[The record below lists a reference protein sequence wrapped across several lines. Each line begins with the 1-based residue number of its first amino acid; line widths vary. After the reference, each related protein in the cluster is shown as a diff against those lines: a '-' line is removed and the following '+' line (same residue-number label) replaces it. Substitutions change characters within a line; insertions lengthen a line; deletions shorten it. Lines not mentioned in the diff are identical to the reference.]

1 MINFAHPQYFYLL
14 LLLPALVLLF
24 LWNRRNRRRRLERF
38 GKRASIEPLM
48 PEVSRYKPWVRL
60 VLELLLLTMVIV
72 VLARPL
78 AGSSKT
84 TSKVHGIEVMVA
96 VDVSNSMNASSTD
109 NPQDVS
115 RLQRSKMILQKLVDR
130 LENNKVGL
138 IVFAGNAYM
147 QMPMTGDAAS
157 AKLFLN
163 GISTNMA
170 PTQGTAIGAAI
181 NLALNGFS
189 QSKKSQKAIIII
201 TDGENFE
208 DDAIGAARQAA
219 KMGVQVDVIGVGST
233 TGAPIPLDGGYLT
246 DDSGNPVTT
255 YLNEKMA
262 QEIAQAGT
270 GVYISG
276 TAPDAVSTLQET
288 LDKLAKSDLAAITY
302 TQHDE
307 QFPVFATIA
316 LLLLLGLLLL
326 LERKNP
332 WLKRYNFFT
341 KDTKETTITTTHDT
355 DKKNDKDDR
364 K

>member
-1 MINFAHPQYFYLL
+1 
-14 LLLPALVLLF
+14 
-24 LWNRRNRRRRLERF
+24 
-38 GKRASIEPLM
+38 
-48 PEVSRYKPWVRL
+48 
-60 VLELLLLTMVIV
+60 MVIV
-72 VLARPL
+72 VLARPR

-84 TSKVHGIEVMVA
+84 TTNVHGIEVMVA

-115 RLQRSKMILQKLVDR
+115 RLQRAKMILQKLIDR
-130 LENNKVGL
+130 LDNNKVGL

-147 QMPMTGDAAS
+147 QMPMTSDAAS

-163 GISTNMA
+163 GINTNMA

-181 NLALNGFS
+181 NLGLNGFS
-189 QSKKSQKAIIII
+189 QSKKSQKAMIII

-208 DDAIGAARQAA
+208 DDAVEAA
-219 KMGVQVDVIGVGST
+219 KNAAKLGVQVDVIGVGST
-233 TGAPIPLDGGYLT
+233 TGAPIPTPDGYLT
-246 DDSGNPVTT
+246 DDEGKPVTT

-262 QEIAQAGT
+262 QQIADAGN

-276 TAPDAVSTLQET
+276 TANDAVSTLQET
-288 LDKLAKSDLAAITY
+288 LDKLAKSDLATVSY

-316 LLLLLGLLLL
+316 LLLLIGLLLL

-341 KDTKETTITTTHDT
+341 KDKENNSIL
-355 DKKNDKDDR
+355 NRKDETQDN

>member
-24 LWNRRNRRRRLERF
+24 LWNRRDRRKRLERY
-38 GKRASIEPLM
+38 GRRTSIEPLM
-48 PEVSRYKPWVRL
+48 PEVSRYKPWIRL
-60 VLELLLLTMVIV
+60 TLELLLLAMVIV
-72 VLARPL
+72 VLARPR

-84 TSKVHGIEVMVA
+84 TTKVHGIEVMVA

-115 RLQRSKMILQKLVDR
+115 RLQRAKMVLQKLIDR
-130 LENNKVGL
+130 LDNNKVGL

-147 QMPMTGDAAS
+147 QMPMTSDAAS

-163 GISTNMA
+163 GINTNMA

-208 DDAIGAARQAA
+208 DDAVSAA
-219 KMGVQVDVIGVGST
+219 KNAAKQGVHVNVIGVGST
-233 TGAPIPLDGGYLT
+233 TGAPIPVDGGYLT
-246 DDSGNPVTT
+246 DDNGEPVTT

-262 QEIAQAGT
+262 QQIADAGD

-276 TAPDAVSTLQET
+276 TAADAVSTLQET
-288 LDKLAKSDLAAITY
+288 LDKLAKSDLAAVSY

-332 WLKRYNFFT
+332 WLKKYNFFT
-341 KDTKETTITTTHDT
+341 KDKKETTTVNETA
-355 DKKNDKDDR
+355 KNQNKNDEQ
-364 K
+364 

>member
-24 LWNRRNRRRRLERF
+24 LWNRRDRSKRLQRY
-38 GKRASIEPLM
+38 GKRTSIEPLM
-48 PEVSRYKPWVRL
+48 PEVSRYKPWIRL

-72 VLARPL
+72 VLARPR

-84 TSKVHGIEVMVA
+84 TTQVHGIEVMVA

-115 RLQRSKMILQKLVDR
+115 RLQRAKMILQKLIDR
-130 LENNKVGL
+130 LDNNKVGL

-147 QMPMTGDAAS
+147 QMPMTSDAAS

-163 GISTNMA
+163 GINTNMA

-208 DDAIGAARQAA
+208 DDAVGAAKQAA
-219 KMGVQVDVIGVGST
+219 KLGVQVDVIGVGST
-233 TGAPIPLDGGYLT
+233 TGAPIPMDGGYLT

-262 QEIAQAGT
+262 QEIADAGK

-276 TAPDAVSTLQET
+276 TAADAVSTLQET
-288 LDKLAKSDLAAITY
+288 LDKLAKSDLAAVTY

-316 LLLLLGLLLL
+316 MLLLLGLLLL

-332 WLKRYNFFT
+332 WLKKYNFFT
-341 KDTKETTITTTHDT
+341 KEKKENTISNETAKNK
-355 DKKNDKDDR
+355 DKKQ
-364 K
+364 

>member
-24 LWNRRNRRRRLERF
+24 LWNRRDRSKRLARY

-48 PEVSRYKPWVRL
+48 PEVSRYKPWIRL

-72 VLARPL
+72 VLARPR

-84 TSKVHGIEVMVA
+84 TNQVHGIEVMVA

-115 RLQRSKMILQKLVDR
+115 RLQRAKMILQKLIDR
-130 LENNKVGL
+130 LDNNKVGL

-147 QMPMTGDAAS
+147 QMPMTSDAAS

-163 GISTNMA
+163 GINTNMA

-208 DDAIGAARQAA
+208 DDAVGAAKEAA
-219 KMGVQVDVIGVGST
+219 KLGVQVDVIGVGST
-233 TGAPIPLDGGYLT
+233 TGAPIPMDGGYLT

-262 QEIAQAGT
+262 QEIADAGK

-276 TAPDAVSTLQET
+276 TSSDAVSTLQET
-288 LDKLAKSDLAAITY
+288 LDKLAKSDLAAVTY

-332 WLKRYNFFT
+332 WLKKYNFFT
-341 KDTKETTITTTHDT
+341 KDKKENTTVSNETAKKQ
-355 DKKNDKDDR
+355 DKAE
-364 K
+364 

>member
-14 LLLPALVLLF
+14 LLLPVLVLLF
-24 LWNRRNRRRRLERF
+24 LWNRRDRSKRLARY
-38 GKRASIEPLM
+38 GKRTSIEPLM
-48 PEVSRYKPWVRL
+48 PDVSRYKPWIRL

-72 VLARPL
+72 VLARPR

-84 TSKVHGIEVMVA
+84 TTQVHGIEVMVA
-96 VDVSNSMNASSTD
+96 VDVSNSMNASSTED
-109 NPQDVS
+109 PQDVS
-115 RLQRSKMILQKLVDR
+115 RLQRAKMILQKLIDR
-130 LENNKVGL
+130 LDNNKVGL

-147 QMPMTGDAAS
+147 QMPMTSDAAS
-157 AKLFLN
+157 AKLFLD
-163 GISTNMA
+163 GISTSMA

-181 NLALNGFS
+181 NMALNGFS
-189 QSKKSQKAIIII
+189 QSKKAQKAIIII

-208 DDAIGAARQAA
+208 DDAVGAAKQAA
-219 KMGVQVDVIGVGST
+219 KLGVQVDVIGVGST
-233 TGAPIPLDGGYLT
+233 TGTPIPMEGGYLT
-246 DDSGNPVTT
+246 DDNGEPVTT

-262 QEIAQAGT
+262 QQIAEAGK

-276 TAPDAVSTLQET
+276 TASDAVSTLQET
-288 LDKLAKSDLAAITY
+288 LDKLAKSDLAAVTY

-341 KDTKETTITTTHDT
+341 KDKKESVINHDNQQAE
-355 DKKNDKDDR
+355 K
-364 K
+364 

>member
-1 MINFAHPQYFYLL
+1 
-14 LLLPALVLLF
+14 
-24 LWNRRNRRRRLERF
+24 
-38 GKRASIEPLM
+38 
-48 PEVSRYKPWVRL
+48 
-60 VLELLLLTMVIV
+60 MVIV
-72 VLARPL
+72 VLARPH
-78 AGSSKT
+78 AGSSKST
-84 TSKVHGIEVMVA
+84 TKVHGIEVMVA

-130 LENNKVGL
+130 LDNNKVGL

-147 QMPMTGDAAS
+147 QMPMTSDAAS

-163 GISTNMA
+163 GINTNMA

-189 QSKKSQKAIIII
+189 QSKKAQKAIIII

-208 DDAIGAARQAA
+208 DDAVDAASNAA
-219 KMGVQVDVIGVGST
+219 KLGVQVNVIGVGST
-233 TGAPIPLDGGYLT
+233 KGAPIPMDGGYLT
-246 DDSGNPVTT
+246 DDEGNPVTT

-262 QEIAQAGT
+262 QQIAEAGK

-276 TAPDAVSTLQET
+276 TASDAVSTLQET
-288 LDKLAKSDLAAITY
+288 LDKLAKSDLASVTY

-307 QFPVFATIA
+307 QFPVFATLA
-316 LLLLLGLLLL
+316 LLLLIALLLL

-332 WLKRYNFFT
+332 WLKKYNFFT
-341 KDTKETTITTTHDT
+341 KDKKENTV
-355 DKKNDKDDR
+355 KKNNETQQDK
-364 K
+364 

>member
-14 LLLPALVLLF
+14 LLLPALLLLF
-24 LWNRRNRRRRLERF
+24 LWNRRDRRQRLQHY

-48 PEVSRYKPWVRL
+48 PDVSRYKPWIRL
-60 VLELLLLTMVIV
+60 VLEMLLLTMVIL
-72 VLARPL
+72 VLARPR

-84 TSKVHGIEVMVA
+84 TTNVHGIEVMVA

-115 RLQRSKMILQKLVDR
+115 RLQRAKMILQKLIDR
-130 LENNKVGL
+130 MENNKVGL

-147 QMPMTGDAAS
+147 QMPMTSDAAS

-163 GISTNMA
+163 GINTSMA

-181 NLALNGFS
+181 NMALNGFS

-208 DDAIGAARQAA
+208 DDAVGAAKAAA
-219 KMGVQVDVIGVGST
+219 KAGVHVYVIGVGST
-233 TGAPIPLDGGYLT
+233 TGAPIPVDGGYLT

-262 QEIAQAGT
+262 QQIAEAGD

-276 TAPDAVSTLQET
+276 TAADAVSTLQET
-288 LDKLAKSDLAAITY
+288 LDKLSKSDLATVSY

-307 QFPVFATIA
+307 QFPVFATLA
-316 LLLLLGLLLL
+316 LLVLLVLLLL

-332 WLKRYNFFT
+332 WRKKYNFFT
-341 KDTKETTITTTHDT
+341 KEKKENKVT
-355 DKKNDKDDR
+355 DEIKQDK
-364 K
+364 

>member
-24 LWNRRNRRRRLERF
+24 LWNRRDRRKRLERY
-38 GKRASIEPLM
+38 GRRTSIEPLM
-48 PEVSRYKPWVRL
+48 PEVSRYKPWIRL
-60 VLELLLLTMVIV
+60 TLELLLLAMVIV
-72 VLARPL
+72 VLARPR

-84 TSKVHGIEVMVA
+84 TTKVHGIEVMVA

-115 RLQRSKMILQKLVDR
+115 RLQRAKMVLQKLIDR
-130 LENNKVGL
+130 LDNNKVGL

-147 QMPMTGDAAS
+147 QMPMTSDAAS

-163 GISTNMA
+163 GINTNMA

-189 QSKKSQKAIIII
+189 QNKKSQKAIIII

-208 DDAIGAARQAA
+208 DDAVSAA
-219 KMGVQVDVIGVGST
+219 KNAAKQGVHVNVIGVGST
-233 TGAPIPLDGGYLT
+233 TGAPIPVDGGYLT
-246 DDSGNPVTT
+246 DDNGEPVTT

-262 QEIAQAGT
+262 QQIADAGD

-276 TAPDAVSTLQET
+276 TAADAVSTLQET
-288 LDKLAKSDLAAITY
+288 LDKLAKSDLAAVSY

-332 WLKRYNFFT
+332 WLKKYNFFT
-341 KDTKETTITTTHDT
+341 KDKKETTTVNETAKNQD
-355 DKKNDKDDR
+355 KNDQQ
-364 K
+364 

>member
-14 LLLPALVLLF
+14 LLLPVLVLLF
-24 LWNRRNRRRRLERF
+24 LWNRRDRRKRLERY
-38 GKRASIEPLM
+38 GKRTSIEPLM
-48 PEVSRYKPWVRL
+48 PEVSRYKPWIRL

-72 VLARPL
+72 VLARPR

-84 TSKVHGIEVMVA
+84 TTQVHGIEVMVA

-115 RLQRSKMILQKLVDR
+115 RLQRSKMILQKLIDR

-147 QMPMTGDAAS
+147 QMPMTSDAAS

-189 QSKKSQKAIIII
+189 QSKKAQKAIVII

-208 DDAIGAARQAA
+208 DDAVGAAKEAA
-219 KMGVQVDVIGVGST
+219 K
-233 TGAPIPLDGGYLT
+233 
-246 DDSGNPVTT
+246 
-255 YLNEKMA
+255 
-262 QEIAQAGT
+262 
-270 GVYISG
+270 
-276 TAPDAVSTLQET
+276 
-288 LDKLAKSDLAAITY
+288 
-302 TQHDE
+302 
-307 QFPVFATIA
+307 
-316 LLLLLGLLLL
+316 
-326 LERKNP
+326 
-332 WLKRYNFFT
+332 
-341 KDTKETTITTTHDT
+341 
-355 DKKNDKDDR
+355 
-364 K
+364 

>member
-24 LWNRRNRRRRLERF
+24 LWNRRDRSKRLQRY
-38 GKRASIEPLM
+38 GKRTSIEPLM
-48 PEVSRYKPWVRL
+48 PEVSRYKPWIRL

-72 VLARPL
+72 VLARPR

-84 TSKVHGIEVMVA
+84 TTQVHGIEVMVA

-115 RLQRSKMILQKLVDR
+115 RLQRAKMILQKLIDR
-130 LENNKVGL
+130 LDNNKVGL

-147 QMPMTGDAAS
+147 QMPMTSDAAS

-163 GISTNMA
+163 GINTNMA

-201 TDGENFE
+201 T
-208 DDAIGAARQAA
+208 
-219 KMGVQVDVIGVGST
+219 VQVDVIGVGST
-233 TGAPIPLDGGYLT
+233 TGAPIPMDGGYLT

-262 QEIAQAGT
+262 QEIADAGK

-276 TAPDAVSTLQET
+276 TAADAVSTLQET
-288 LDKLAKSDLAAITY
+288 LDKLAKSDLAAVTY

-316 LLLLLGLLLL
+316 MLLLLGLLLL

-332 WLKRYNFFT
+332 WLKKYNFFT
-341 KDTKETTITTTHDT
+341 KEKKENTISNETAKNQ
-355 DKKNDKDDR
+355 DKKQ
-364 K
+364 